1 MRFLDNHIY
10 GGALRQNISPYA
22 SIFTHSQHPHL
33 ESFVLLASF
42 ISLYSCPGFSSKNFR
57 SALTTPGERFGLV
70 LLSFFMVLKDMGEHF
85 TQSWFRGE
93 RMQDGMVYFRS
104 RIRRVH
110 FGVIADLTEI
120 CILLWLQW
128 FGLLCLFG
136 GWMRRRGESM
146 QRTLF
151 IERSQLIFVQIY
163 WQQ

>member
-85 TQSWFRGE
+85 TQS
-93 RMQDGMVYFRS
+93 
-104 RIRRVH
+104 
-110 FGVIADLTEI
+110 
-120 CILLWLQW
+120 
-128 FGLLCLFG
+128 
-136 GWMRRRGESM
+136 
-146 QRTLF
+146 
-151 IERSQLIFVQIY
+151 
-163 WQQ
+163 